1 MIKTN
6 GSSGRLPAAANSFMI
21 ITLAVPVVVVNALKL
36 DSNGLNSRRHSK
48 LVNVPCTMTSLASE
62 GTKMLAKTR
71 LKDSSR
77 SIKIKISDSKRS
89 TERLLTKMEMGKSTH
104 FISKAL
110 AKTPVNGNDKPKK
123 ISLKSK
129 LGNKQAKNQN
139 TVSFNETCMI
149 CFTGSRGREISNV
162 RTSTGITVI
171 SNNNIKVEVEQD
183 KAIQTRL
190 NHGIKSRTFM
200 ILCTHTI

>member
-36 DSNGLNSRRHSK
+36 DSNGLNRRRHSK

-62 GTKMLAKTR
+62 GTKMLAKTH
-71 LKDSSR
+71 LKDSNR
-77 SIKIKISDSKRS
+77 SIRIKIRDNKIS

-129 LGNKQAKNQN
+129 LVNNQAENQN
-139 TVSFNETCMI
+139 TISFNETCMI
-149 CFTGSRGREISNV
+149 CFTGSKERISNV
-162 RTSTGITVI
+162 RTSTDITVI
-171 SNNNIKVEVEQD
+171 SSNSIKVEVEQD
-183 KAIQTRL
+183 KVIQTRL